1 MAGLAQWSVA
11 DIEGRLKEIADA
23 EAAHA
28 ARDLDAELAA
38 VMRKGGDL
46 DKLEEAHLDA
56 ERRTRR
62 LRVERVALEGE
73 LPEARKREG
82 AERISALAAQH
93 AVLKGQAP
101 DHVAR
106 LTVAWQEYLAAVAAW
121 QELQVTAGALS
132 HEASVEATRSGAP
145 MPPMGSFRS
154 LVVEELERD
163 LNRHDLHLHRGLR
176 QPAVITGH
184 GLQSCEL
191 SEPAAPAE
199 AA

>member
-1 MAGLAQWSVA
+1 MAGLAQWSVT
-11 DIEGRLKEIADA
+11 DIEARLKEIVDA
-23 EAAHA
+23 ETAHA

-56 ERRTRR
+56 ERRARR

-82 AERISALAAQH
+82 VERVSALAAQH
-93 AVLKGQAP
+93 STLKDQAP
-101 DHVAR
+101 DLVAR
-106 LTVAWQEYLAAVAAW
+106 LEVAWREYLAAVAAW
-121 QELQVTAGALS
+121 QELQGSAGALT
-132 HEASVEATRSGAP
+132 HEASAEATRSGAP

-154 LVVEELERD
+154 LAVEELARD
-163 LNRHDLHLHRGLR
+163 LNRRELPLR
-176 QPAVITGH
+176 QGLHQPTVITGH
-184 GLQSCEL
+184 GLQSYEL
-191 SEPAAPAE
+191 SEPAASAE